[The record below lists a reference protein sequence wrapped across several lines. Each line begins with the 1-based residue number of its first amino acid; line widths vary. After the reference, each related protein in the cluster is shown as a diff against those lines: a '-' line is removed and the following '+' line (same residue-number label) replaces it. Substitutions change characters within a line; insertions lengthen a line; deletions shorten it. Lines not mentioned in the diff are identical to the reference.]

1 MTNAAL
7 EIRMQDGNELT
18 DAAELRELVHYLID
32 MDAPD
37 LALNSS
43 FVDNLTEEHLTE
55 SGHNVEGLVDRVRD
69 RLRVTPS
76 PNGSLRYL
84 IRSDFNE
91 AFRAF
96 HVRPDN
102 PEVGDNFYEQL
113 KVLIIK
119 VLRDRNVYTQ
129 HWDELHSDLLI
140 RCLAAAKKFKELAGT
155 PYSYFYKVLY
165 RRVITLHQRM
175 MRGLS
180 REFSYADDYFWD
192 SLLSYEPNPEEL
204 LCCIEE
210 IERRESEIRG
220 SKTEM
225 TRTLFC
231 NLLGWSQ
238 KPSIERR
245 KFLKCN
251 LPAYFL
257 LMRENKM
264 SRGEVRSL
272 VNSMFPPEEVAYA
285 DLNVKIEEFPLDAG
299 AEEIRH
305 LDDFVPKEFKAE
317 IPEWAETAL
326 SLLTEK
332 RRITEAA
339 LSSEVGVGRDRL
351 RAELTRL
358 CKIKGVMLR
367 RDREGKDHV
376 FSLGL
381 EA

>member
-7 EIRMQDGNELT
+7 EAQIQINDELA
-18 DAAELRELVHYLID
+18 DAAELRDLVHHLVD

-37 LALNSS
+37 LALDSTFVNS
-43 FVDNLTEEHLTE
+43 LTEEHLAE
-55 SGHNVEGLVDRVRD
+55 SGRKVVGLVDRVRD

-76 PNGSLRYL
+76 PNGSLRFL

-96 HVRPDN
+96 HVRPKD
-102 PEVGDNFYEQL
+102 PEVGDNFYKQL
-113 KVLIIK
+113 KVLIVK

-129 HWDELHSDLLI
+129 HWNELHSDLLI
-140 RCLAAAKKFKELAGT
+140 RCLAAAKKFKELTGT

-192 SLLSYEPNPEEL
+192 SLHSHELSPEEML
-204 LCCIEE
+204 ECIEE
-210 IERRESEIRG
+210 IEQREDEIYG
-220 SKTEM
+220 SKAEI
-225 TRTLFC
+225 TRTLFG

-238 KPSIERR
+238 KPSGERR
-245 KFLKCN
+245 EFLRRN
-251 LPAYFL
+251 LPAYFP
-257 LMRENKM
+257 LMKENHM
-264 SRGEVRSL
+264 SRAEVKSL
-272 VNSMFPPEEVAYA
+272 VNSMFPPDEVAYA
-285 DLNVKIEEFPLDAG
+285 KLDLKIEKFPLDTG
-299 AEEIRH
+299 TEEVRH

-317 IPEWAETAL
+317 VPEWAEKAL
-326 SLLTEK
+326 SLLIEK

-339 LSSEVGVGRDRL
+339 LSTEVGVGRDRL
-351 RAELTRL
+351 RTELTRL
-358 CKIKGVMLR
+358 CKIKGVVLR
-367 RDREGKDHV
+367 RDREGKAHV

-381 EA
+381 ET